1 MAKGRHSYKNKPQEE
16 KGFTNL
22 QEDAILYS
30 MICLEEAFMIARKRK
45 DVQSLISL
53 ADKWYGIS
61 QAFELVDDRKPM
73 IGFGAGA
80 ENE

>member
-22 QEDAILYS
+22 QEDAIIYS

-45 DVQSLISL
+45 DIHSLISL

-61 QAFELVDDRKPM
+61 QAFEIVDDKKPM

>member
-1 MAKGRHSYKNKPQEE
+1 MAKGRHSSKNKPVEE

-22 QEDAILYS
+22 QEDAIIAS
-30 MICLEEAFMIARKRK
+30 MICLDEAFTIARKRK
-45 DVQSLISL
+45 DVRSLIDL

-61 QAFELVDDRKPM
+61 QAFEVIDDKKPI
-73 IGFGAGA
+73 IGFGVEA

>member
-1 MAKGRHSYKNKPQEE
+1 MAKGRHSHKNKPQEE

-22 QEDAILYS
+22 QEDAIIYS
-30 MICLEEAFMIARKRK
+30 MICLEEAFILARKRK

-61 QAFELVDDRKPM
+61 QAFEIIDDRKPM
-73 IGFGAGA
+73 IGFGAGG